1 MEMWSQ
7 NYTKKSV
14 RFHLVLDVKNHI
26 LSMTMFVYIWKNLQD
41 TLKSEKK
48 KKEHEEPYLKY
59 VYI

>member
-1 MEMWSQ
+1 MEMWAQ

-26 LSMTMFVYIWKNLQD
+26 LSMTMYVFIRKNLQD

-48 KKEHEEPYLKY
+48 SRNMKNH
-59 VYI
+59 I

>member
-1 MEMWSQ
+1 MEMWAQ

-26 LSMTMFVYIWKNLQD
+26 LSMTMYVFIRKNLQD

-48 KKEHEEPYLKY
+48 K
-59 VYI
+59 